1 MPPSFTASACFAS
14 VAYRRAESEYPVLS
28 VFVRGVKS
36 VCLEESRHSQCQNM
50 SEEGMTIEL
59 IHGEIIGQI
68 IGASFDV

>member
-1 MPPSFTASACFAS
+1 
-14 VAYRRAESEYPVLS
+14 
-28 VFVRGVKS
+28 